1 MTDLCYQAKTS
12 SLENSVGIK
21 RRATKHS
28 AVEVSALNVSQ
39 HYGKVKVTRSH
50 SVETLDIPLLKRKDI
65 LRKSN
70 STNIPS
76 SSLCS
81 ALGMTESASFQRGE
95 GRSRKAATGN
105 LKLSSSVESSVL
117 PLLPPP
123 PVLTMKAVNW
133 HEITFDDDEDGGW
146 LDDDERGF
154 YEGAQ
159 FGPPIVLDHHS
170 SRSYVEQMKHHGLK

>member
-1 MTDLCYQAKTS
+1 MH
-12 SLENSVGIK
+12 
-21 RRATKHS
+21 R
-28 AVEVSALNVSQ
+28 
-39 HYGKVKVTRSH
+39 
-50 SVETLDIPLLKRKDI
+50 
-65 LRKSN
+65 SN
-70 STNIPS
+70 STNILS
-76 SSLCS
+76 SSLL
-81 ALGMTESASFQRGE
+81 AAIEMTESALFLRGV

-133 HEITFDDDEDGGW
+133 YEITFDDEDGGW

-170 SRSYVEQMKHHGLK
+170 SRSYVEQMKHHGHK

>member
-81 ALGMTESASFQRGE
+81 AIGMTESASFQRGE

-105 LKLSSSVESSVL
+105 LKLSSSVERSDL
-117 PLLPPP
+117 PLSPPTT
-123 PVLTMKAVNW
+123 VLTTKAVKW
-133 HEITFDDDEDGGW
+133 HEITFDD
-146 LDDDERGF
+146 
-154 YEGAQ
+154 
-159 FGPPIVLDHHS
+159 
-170 SRSYVEQMKHHGLK
+170 